1 MSLNW
6 GERKKDMENFTKFLT
21 NYGIGGLIII
31 VFAFG
36 LTQLIKI
43 PIKKKAEAWAE
54 KNGVDKSVITKWLF
68 ILPFVLAF
76 IGSIINVWALG
87 GWGRYILS
95 PKFDWTTVITETLA
109 CSGLAGSIFGIASDF
124 QKADISKKIA
134 ELTTEN
140 SKVAE
145 ARATIA
151 SETASASQKAKA
163 EKEAA
168 KAKLRADKLAKKQ
181 EELKAKQDAEVKKL
195 EAQIA
200 KLKGTDTKVNAV
212 KAEEPKATTED
223 TSKPIERIN

>member
-6 GERKKDMENFTKFLT
+6 GERKKDMENFTKFLI

-200 KLKGTDTKVNAV
+200 KLKGTDVKVNAV
-212 KAEEPKATTED
+212 KAEEPKVTTEG

>member
-200 KLKGTDTKVNAV
+200 KLKGTDVKVNAV
-212 KAEEPKATTED
+212 KTEEPKATTED

>member
-1 MSLNW
+1 
-6 GERKKDMENFTKFLT
+6 MENFTKFLT
-21 NYGIGGLIII
+21 DYGIGGLLII
-31 VFAFG
+31 VIAFG
-36 LTQLIKI
+36 LTQIIKA
-43 PIKKKAEAWAE
+43 PIKKKAEAWAN

-68 ILPFVLAF
+68 VLPFVLAF

-95 PKFDWTTVITETLA
+95 PKFDWTAVIAETLA
-109 CSGLAGSIFGIASDF
+109 CSGLAGSIFGIATDF
-124 QKADISKKIA
+124 QKASTSKKIA

-151 SETASASQKAKA
+151 SETATAADKAKA
-163 EKEAA
+163 EKEAI
-168 KAKLRADKLAKKQ
+168 KSKLRAEKLAKKQ
-181 EELKAKQDAEVKKL
+181 AELKAKQDAEVAKL

-200 KLKGTDTKVNAV
+200 KLKGTDFKVNAV
-212 KAEEPKATTED
+212 KAEEPKATTEG

>member
-1 MSLNW
+1 
-6 GERKKDMENFTKFLT
+6 MENFTKFLT
-21 NYGIGGLIII
+21 DYGIGGLLII
-31 VFAFG
+31 VIAFG
-36 LTQLIKI
+36 LTQIIKA
-43 PIKKKAEAWAE
+43 PIKKKAEAWAN

-68 ILPFVLAF
+68 VLPFVLAF

-87 GWGRYILS
+87 GWGRYVLS
-95 PKFDWTTVITETLA
+95 PEFDWTTVITETLA
-109 CSGLAGSIFGIASDF
+109 CSGLAGSIFGIATDF
-124 QKADISKKIA
+124 QKASTSKKIA

-151 SETASASQKAKA
+151 SETATAADKAKA
-163 EKEAA
+163 EKEAI
-168 KAKLRADKLAKKQ
+168 KSKLRADKLAKKQ

-200 KLKGTDTKVNAV
+200 KLKGTDFKVNAV
-212 KAEEPKATTED
+212 KAEELKATTEG

>member
-1 MSLNW
+1 
-6 GERKKDMENFTKFLT
+6 MENFTKFLT

>member
-168 KAKLRADKLAKKQ
+168 KTKLRADKLAKKQ

-200 KLKGTDTKVNAV
+200 KLKGTDVKVNAV